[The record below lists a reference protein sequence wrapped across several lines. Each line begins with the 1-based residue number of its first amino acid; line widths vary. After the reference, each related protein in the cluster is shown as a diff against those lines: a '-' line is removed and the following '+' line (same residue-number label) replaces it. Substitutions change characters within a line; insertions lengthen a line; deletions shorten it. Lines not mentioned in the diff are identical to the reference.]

1 MISIIITYRAC
12 THLNFEMSDEKCGR
26 VANPISECIS
36 SITVIGSST
45 HPIVLLVIAGVDI
58 GIGVGIEI
66 GIVSC
71 FEIIALLGGL
81 CAKLIRI
88 GFHTSGDG

>member
-1 MISIIITYRAC
+1 
-12 THLNFEMSDEKCGR
+12 
-26 VANPISECIS
+26 
-36 SITVIGSST
+36 
-45 HPIVLLVIAGVDI
+45 VLLVIAGVDI
-58 GIGVGIEI
+58 GIGVGVEI

-81 CAKLIRI
+81 CAKLLRI